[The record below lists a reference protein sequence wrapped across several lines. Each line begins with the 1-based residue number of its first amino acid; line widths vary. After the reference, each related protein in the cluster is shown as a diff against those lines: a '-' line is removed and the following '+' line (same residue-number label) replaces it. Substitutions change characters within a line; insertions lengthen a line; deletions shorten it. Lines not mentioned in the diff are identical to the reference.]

1 MPTGTCA
8 HFIKKIKE
16 NFIRPSES
24 VLSHGLKRRHNKNLR
39 AFRKDGS
46 YMNNLLVFS
55 YEGKEVRTI
64 QRNGEPWWVL
74 KDVCDVLELS
84 NSRMVSDRLDE
95 DEKGVSIID
104 TLGGKQELT
113 VISES
118 GLYNVILLSRKPEAR
133 KFKRWVTHEVL
144 PQIRKHGAYITTS
157 KLEEIMND
165 PDSWIKLLTTLK
177 EERLEKERLQ
187 LQASEDKPKVIFADA
202 VSVSDGT
209 ILIGELAKIL
219 KGNGMDIGQNR
230 LFERLRQNGFL
241 IKRKGT
247 DYNAPTQKAMELGL
261 FRVKETAIT
270 HSDGHVTI
278 SKTTKV
284 TGKGQQY
291 FINYFLNGGIVNGQI

>member
-1 MPTGTCA
+1 M
-8 HFIKKIKE
+8 
-16 NFIRPSES
+16 
-24 VLSHGLKRRHNKNLR
+24 NKLQ
-39 AFRKDGS
+39 
-46 YMNNLLVFS
+46 VFS

-64 QRNGEPWWVL
+64 QRNGETWWVL
-74 KDVCDVLELS
+74 KDVCGVLELS
-84 NSRMVSDRLDE
+84 NARMIADRLDE
-95 DEKGVSIID
+95 DDVSLAYVTDSMGRQQQTNI
-104 TLGGKQELT
+104 
-113 VISES
+113 VNES
-118 GLYNVILLSRKPEAR
+118 GLYNVILRSDKPEAK

-144 PQIRKHGAYITTS
+144 PQIRRHGAYITTS

-165 PDSWIKLLTTLK
+165 PDSWIRLLTALK
-177 EERLEKERLQ
+177 EERQEKERLQ
-187 LQASEDKPKVIFADA
+187 LQVAQDKPKVVFADA

-219 KGNGMDIGQNR
+219 KGNGIEIGQNR
-230 LFERLRQNGFL
+230 LFERLRQDGFL

-261 FRVKETAIT
+261 FKVKETAIT

-291 FINYFLNGGIVNGQI
+291 FVNYFLGGGADRDGRA

>member
-1 MPTGTCA
+1 
-8 HFIKKIKE
+8 
-16 NFIRPSES
+16 
-24 VLSHGLKRRHNKNLR
+24 
-39 AFRKDGS
+39 
-46 YMNNLLVFS
+46 MNNLQVFS
-55 YEGKEVRTI
+55 YEGKEVRTV
-64 QRNGEPWWVL
+64 QRGGEPWWVL
-74 KDVCDVLELS
+74 KDVCEVLELS
-84 NSRMVSDRLDE
+84 NSRMVAERMDE

-118 GLYNVILLSRKPEAR
+118 GLYNVILISRKPEAR

-144 PQIRKHGAYITTS
+144 PSLRKYGAYITS
-157 KLEEIMND
+157 EKLEEIMND
-165 PDSWIKLLTTLK
+165 PDAWIKVLTTLK
-177 EERLEKERLQ
+177 EERQAKVRLQ
-187 LQASEDKPKVIFADA
+187 LQAEADRPKVIFADA
-202 VSVSDGT
+202 VSVSNGA

-219 KGNGMDIGQNR
+219 KGNGVDIGQNR
-230 LFERLRQNGFL
+230 LFERLRQDGFL

-261 FRVKETAIT
+261 FKVKETAIT

-291 FINYFLNGGIVNGQI
+291 FVNYFLGGGGGNEHI